1 MKSKNNI
8 GKILATAL
16 FGVLMVGLLIFA
28 NYDRPRYTITEST
41 GTEYETAKVLSVE
54 ADNTTVDT
62 TTENVKKGST
72 ELKIKILT
80 GRYKGDICFVENYYS
95 AMYNVDVAAGDTVS
109 VRIDT
114 TGKGTYTAAIYNYN
128 RMPLFI
134 GLIVLFALTL
144 ILLGGRQGAKAFAGL
159 VYTVICIFFVLLP
172 LSLKGVPCIP
182 LTCVIIFATSA
193 VCFYLIGGWQ
203 VKTIGAALGSLC
215 GVLAAAVIGGIA
227 ARLGGVT
234 TFQMEEAE
242 ALLLMKNNFA
252 IGLRGLFV
260 SGILIAAMGAV
271 MDVAMTIASA
281 LDEVHRL
288 NPERSRGELFVSGM
302 NIGRDAM
309 GTMANTLVLA
319 YVGGALNMLVLIY
332 SYGVSFRQLVNTDFV
347 MIELIRAIAG
357 SMGIFLTVP
366 AVSLI
371 CSYLYG
377 KKRRA

>member
-1 MKSKNNI
+1 MQR
-8 GKILATAL
+8 L
-16 FGVLMVGLLIFA
+16 
-28 NYDRPRYTITEST
+28 
-41 GTEYETAKVLSVE
+41 E
-54 ADNTTVDT
+54 A
-62 TTENVKKGST
+62 
-72 ELKIKILT
+72 
-80 GRYKGDICFVENYYS
+80 C
-95 AMYNVDVAAGDTVS
+95 
-109 VRIDT
+109 
-114 TGKGTYTAAIYNYN
+114 
-128 RMPLFI
+128 
-134 GLIVLFALTL
+134 
-144 ILLGGRQGAKAFAGL
+144 
-159 VYTVICIFFVLLP
+159 
-172 LSLKGVPCIP
+172 
-182 LTCVIIFATSA
+182 
-193 VCFYLIGGWQ
+193 
-203 VKTIGAALGSLC
+203 
-215 GVLAAAVIGGIA
+215 VIGGIA

-242 ALLLMKNNFA
+242 ALLLMKSNFV

-319 YVGGALNMLVLIY
+319 DVGGALNMLVLIY

>member
-1 MKSKNNI
+1 MNKF
-8 GKILATAL
+8 GKFLAMAL
-16 FGVLMVGLLIFA
+16 FGVFMVGLLIYA
-28 NYDRPRYTITEST
+28 NYDRPRYTVTEST

-54 ADNTTVDT
+54 ADNTTVDAT
-62 TTENVKKGST
+62 MANVKKGST
-72 ELKIKILT
+72 DLKIKLLS
-80 GRYKGDICFVENYYS
+80 GRYPGDICFVENYYS

-114 TGKGTYTAAIYNYN
+114 TGVGEYTVAIYNYN
-128 RMPLFI
+128 RIPLFI

-159 VYTVICIFFVLLP
+159 VFTVICIFFILLP
-172 LSLKGVPCIP
+172 LSLKGVPCVP
-182 LTCVIIFATSA
+182 LTCAIIFITSA
-193 VCFYLIGGWQ
+193 MCFYLIGGWQ

-215 GVLAAAVIGGIA
+215 GVLAAAAIGEIA
-227 ARLGGVT
+227 AHIGGVT

-242 ALLLMKNNFA
+242 ALLLIKSTFT

-281 LDEVHRL
+281 LEEVHRL
-288 NPERSRGELFVSGM
+288 NPERSRRELFVSGM

-366 AVSLI
+366 AVSWI
-371 CSYLYG
+371 CAWLYER
-377 KKRRA
+377 KAN